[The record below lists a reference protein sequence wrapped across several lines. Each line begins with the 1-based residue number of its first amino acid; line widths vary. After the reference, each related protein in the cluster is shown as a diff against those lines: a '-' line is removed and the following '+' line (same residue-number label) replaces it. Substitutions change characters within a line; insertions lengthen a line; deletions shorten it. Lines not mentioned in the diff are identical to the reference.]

1 MRWSYANGEL
11 LHRRF
16 DEPLMEDRLKS
27 SLRRRYADIDLTEG
41 ELQTLVSELKR
52 IPSTPLYDGCRRAFW
67 LINEGYT
74 LLREDANKPAV
85 HIEYIDFDDI
95 SSNDFLIVNQYTVED
110 VRTRRP
116 DLLCFVN
123 GIPLAILEFK
133 TAIEGDKTIHDAWK
147 QIAIRYAR
155 DIPSLLKYCCIAAIS
170 DGANS
175 KIGTVFTPYS
185 YFYAWSKAN
194 DVDKVS
200 NGISSLYTM
209 VEGSFGARPL
219 PGDRSRLRLF
229 PRR

>member
-1 MRWSYANGEL
+1 MEAADLKFENSKFTEDELEQAIIELFQQQDANGVRWSYANGEL

-27 SLRRRYADIDLTEG
+27 SLRRRYADIDLTDG
-41 ELQTLVSELKR
+41 ELQTLVGELKR

-74 LLREDANKPAV
+74 LLREDANRPAV

-133 TAIEGDKTIHDAWK
+133 TAIEEDKTIHDAWK
-147 QIAIRYAR
+147 LNLNLPRIR
-155 DIPSLLKYCCIAAIS
+155 
-170 DGANS
+170 
-175 KIGTVFTPYS
+175 
-185 YFYAWSKAN
+185 
-194 DVDKVS
+194 
-200 NGISSLYTM
+200 
-209 VEGSFGARPL
+209 
-219 PGDRSRLRLF
+219 
-229 PRR
+229 

>member
-1 MRWSYANGEL
+1 MGSPDFEFENGKFTEDELERAIIELFRQQDSGGVRWGYVNGER
-11 LHRRF
+11 LHRRL
-16 DEPLMEDRLKS
+16 DEPLMEDRLRE
-27 SLRRRYADIDLTEG
+27 SLRRRYAELNLTDG
-41 ELQTLVSELKR
+41 EIQTLVGALKH
-52 IPSTPLYDGCRRAFW
+52 IPATPLYDGCRRTFW

-74 LLREDANKPAV
+74 LVREEPGRPAV

-95 SSNDFLIVNQYTVED
+95 SNNDFLIVNQYTVED

-133 TAIEGDKTIHDAWK
+133 TAIEEDKTIHDAWG

-175 KIGTVFTPYS
+175 KVGTVFTPYS
-185 YFYAWSKAN
+185 YFYAWN
-194 DVDKVS
+194 
-200 NGISSLYTM
+200 
-209 VEGSFGARPL
+209 
-219 PGDRSRLRLF
+219 
-229 PRR
+229 RRFRN